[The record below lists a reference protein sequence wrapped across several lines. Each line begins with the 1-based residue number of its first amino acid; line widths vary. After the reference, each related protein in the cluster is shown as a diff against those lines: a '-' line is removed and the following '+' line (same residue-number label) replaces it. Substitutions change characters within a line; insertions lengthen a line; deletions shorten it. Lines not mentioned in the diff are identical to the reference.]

1 MTDHFDKEKSNRV
14 GVIDVGSNSI
24 RFVVFDNSM
33 RTPNYFYNEK
43 VMAGLGLDL
52 AQTGKLHPKGKERAL
67 RALVRFG
74 KIAKSM
80 NLISLK
86 AVATEAVRTASDG
99 LIFCQTVLDKTGI
112 SLAPISGDEE
122 AMLSAQGV
130 LLGWPKAS
138 GLVCD
143 IGGAS
148 MELAEL
154 NSGKIKR
161 LCSSKLGP
169 MTVLGKFSDPEK
181 QWDYINSKFTH
192 LINGFSEKTD
202 ALFLVG
208 GAWRALA
215 GLQMIRAGCPI
226 SVVHGYVVKPSDLFP
241 TLHEVVKQ
249 TPEVLWENLN
259 VSNSRI
265 KLLPIAAKILLKIL
279 DSFEIEKIIFSS
291 YGLREGLLYKSMPL
305 SVRLNDPL
313 IGAARI
319 FEFDKARFPG
329 FGDILY
335 KWILPLFIDFDET
348 SRRLIHAVCLIHDI
362 HWRTHPDCRSEVCF
376 ESAIHIN
383 LGGLDHTGRVFLAWS
398 LLHRYKAKPILKK
411 HMKISKLLSTSQISL
426 AETIGYLIRL
436 GEVLSS
442 SSSNHMGELLLTP
455 NTLIL
460 KLDIKNKKIFGEG
473 IAKHLQLV
481 ANSMDRSASLD
492 YV

>member
-24 RFVVFDNSM
+24 RFVVFDSSF
-33 RTPNYFYNEK
+33 RVPNYFYNEK

-67 RALVRFG
+67 RALVRFS

-80 NLISLK
+80 NLIRLES
-86 AVATEAVRTASDG
+86 VATEAVRTASDG
-99 LIFCQTVLDKTGI
+99 LNFCQTVLDETGI
-112 SLAPISGDEE
+112 NLAPISGDVE
-122 AMLSAQGV
+122 AMLSAKGV

-169 MTVLGKFSDPEK
+169 MAVLGQFSDPER

-192 LINGFSEKTD
+192 LINGFPEKTD
-202 ALFLVG
+202 VLFLVG

-215 GLQMIRAGCPI
+215 GLHMVRAGYPI
-226 SVVHGYVVKPSDLFP
+226 SVVHGYAVKPSDFLP
-241 TLHEVVKQ
+241 MLHEVAKQ
-249 TPEVLWENLN
+249 KQEVLWENFN

-265 KLLPIAAKILLKIL
+265 KLLPVSAKILLKIL
-279 DSFEIEKIIFSS
+279 DGFEIEKIIFSS
-291 YGLREGLLYKSMPL
+291 YGLREGILYESMPL
-305 SVRLNDPL
+305 FIRLNDPL

-362 HWRTHPDCRSEVCF
+362 HWRTHPDCRSKVCF

-383 LGGLDHTGRVFLAWS
+383 LGELDHVGRVFLAWS

-411 HMKISKLLSTSQISL
+411 HIKISKLLSTNQISL

-436 GEVLSS
+436 GEVLGS

-455 NTLIL
+455 DTLIL
-460 KLDIKNKKIFGEG
+460 RLDIKNKKIFGEG
-473 IAKHLQLV
+473 ITKHLQLV
-481 ANSMDRSASLD
+481 ANSMGRSASLD